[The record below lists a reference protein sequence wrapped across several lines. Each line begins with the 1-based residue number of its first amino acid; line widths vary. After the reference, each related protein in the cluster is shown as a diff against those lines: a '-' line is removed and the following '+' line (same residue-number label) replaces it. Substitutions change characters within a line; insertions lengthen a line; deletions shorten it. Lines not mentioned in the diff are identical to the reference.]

1 MEVTAGT
8 SAAAGTLG
16 TEVMLSPGTKS
27 DTTNRRTPVTAGK
40 QATVETPATV
50 PATANSTD
58 RSKRGMPTT
67 EHLKQQRHQQ
77 QLRQGMPAT
86 TGTHKGLK
94 IYYFFL

>member
-50 PATANSTD
+50 PATANIKKGDANNRTP
-58 RSKRGMPTT
+58 KTAETPTT
-67 EHLKQQRHQQ
+67 AETRDACNNRH
-77 QLRQGMPAT
+77 T
-86 TGTHKGLK
+86 
-94 IYYFFL
+94 